1 MAMMIVSTALAPLV
15 LIAGMLSPQTTPSHA
30 VADAFVP
37 EQVFAGRSEGKGE
50 LQLLLGETRP
60 FKVASIGTI
69 QRDGRLSLTQEVKF
83 AGKAV
88 LSRSWL
94 MWRTSPGRYSATL
107 TEAAGPVVARVDG
120 SRLTLRYPLNR
131 WGLVMHQTLDL
142 TSDRKTLVNSGSI
155 RFLGMRV
162 GKLRETI
169 QLKH

>member
-1 MAMMIVSTALAPLV
+1 MAMMIVSTTLAPLL
-15 LIAGMLSPQTTPSHA
+15 LIAGTLSPQAAPSEA

-60 FKVASIGTI
+60 FTVASIGTI

-88 LSRSWL
+88 QSRSWV

-107 TEAAGPVVARVDG
+107 TEAAGPVVARVEG

-131 WGLVMHQTLDL
+131 WGLVMYQTLDL

-155 RFLGMRV
+155 RFLGIHV
-162 GKLRETI
+162 GQLRETI